1 MASTMHLLDA
11 RQRAALPAVRFWL
24 YFTAFLIFCMV
35 IVGGAT
41 RLTDSG
47 LSITEWQPLLG
58 AIPPLTEADWL
69 AALEKYRQIPEY
81 QLDQQGH
88 DPRGLQVH
96 LLVGMGAPLPRPH
109 HRRSPSSFPLPVFA
123 LTGRLSTRRRPGAA
137 ACSSCWAGCRARW
150 AGTWCPPASVDRV
163 DVSQYRLSA
172 HLTLATVIFAAILWV
187 AIGLGGKRH
196 APRHGMEWAALALV
210 ALILLQVAPG
220 GFVAGLDAG
229 MGYNTWPLMDGALV
243 PPGLMVMEPGW
254 RNLFENAMTV
264 QFNHRLLAYV
274 ITLAAVAYALATR
287 TQNGRAACSRPCC
300 LQVVFGIWT
309 LLCAGAAL
317 AGVGPSGRGADRSRR
332 RPVEPARSSSGNRL
346 VEIGDDV
353 VDVLD
358 ADRQA
363 DHVGRG
369 ACKLQLILRQL
380 AVGGRGRVD
389 DQRARV
395 ADIGEVREQLHR

>member
-1 MASTMHLLDA
+1 MHFLDA

-69 AALEKYRQIPEY
+69 AAFEKYQQIPEY
-81 QLDQQGH
+81 QLINKGMTLEDFKFIYWWEWAHRFLG
-88 DPRGLQVH
+88 RIIGL
-96 LLVGMGAPLPRPH
+96 AFFLP
-109 HRRSPSSFPLPVFA
+109 FAVFA
-123 LTGRLSTRRRPGAA
+123 LTGRLSRGTAWRCGVLFVLGGLQGALGWYMV
-137 ACSSCWAGCRARW
+137 SSGL
-150 AGTWCPPASVDRV
+150 VDRV
-163 DVSQYRLSA
+163 DVSQYRLAA

-210 ALILLQVAPG
+210 ALILLQVAAG

-264 QFNHRLLAYV
+264 QFNHRILAYV
-274 ITLAAVAYALATR
+274 IALAAVAYALCRADAS
-287 TQNGRAACSRPCC
+287 GRAVCSRPCFC
-300 LQVVFGIWT
+300 RWCSASGPCSCRCRSGWGWST
-309 LLCAGAAL
+309 RAG
-317 AGVGPSGRGADRSRR
+317 R
-332 RPVEPARSSSGNRL
+332 
-346 VEIGDDV
+346 
-353 VDVLD
+353 
-358 ADRQA
+358 
-363 DHVGRG
+363 
-369 ACKLQLILRQL
+369 
-380 AVGGRGRVD
+380 
-389 DQRARV
+389 
-395 ADIGEVREQLHR
+395 